1 MNNDMTIYYKP
12 ASCYLK
18 IIKGPDKGRVV
29 PLFKNC
35 EYIIGKSRD
44 CNVLIN
50 KDDPYT
56 SRKHASISIK
66 NNTFILKNMSKSN
79 GTFVNGQ
86 QIDKIEIVKGDQF
99 QTGKTHFILESCHH
113 QNKFELNK
121 KIFIIGVCVFFIL
134 LLFIKII
141 FFRQNPTDQNI
152 QYEPTEKQT
161 IEYELAKTQ
170 DEFPAQNQF
179 QNQLDSSNLKTQDEF
194 LAQNQFQ
201 NQLDSSNLKTQDEF
215 LAQNQFQNQLDSSN
229 LKTQDEF
236 LAQNQFQ
243 NQLDSSNLKT
253 QDEFPAQNQFQNQLD
268 SSNLK
273 TQDEFPAQNQFQNQL
288 YSSSLKTQD
297 EFPAQNQLK
306 LNSVEKK
313 NFRDFSETNNN
324 LNNCKQAEDA
334 YLQGKIYY
342 NYEQIET
349 AISFFKQAL
358 SVCPDHQYAKIWL
371 NKSYKYINEKINEY
385 MQSGLFHKRM
395 LRFNKAKIDFSN
407 ANKLCQLFENNTNQ
421 NCSSVIKQLE
431 QL

>member
-170 DEFPAQNQF
+170 DEFPAQNQ
-179 QNQLDSSNLKTQDEF
+179 
-194 LAQNQFQ
+194 
-201 NQLDSSNLKTQDEF
+201 
-215 LAQNQFQNQLDSSN
+215 
-229 LKTQDEF
+229 
-236 LAQNQFQ
+236 
-243 NQLDSSNLKT
+243 
-253 QDEFPAQNQFQNQLD
+253 
-268 SSNLK
+268 
-273 TQDEFPAQNQFQNQL
+273 
-288 YSSSLKTQD
+288 
-297 EFPAQNQLK
+297 LK